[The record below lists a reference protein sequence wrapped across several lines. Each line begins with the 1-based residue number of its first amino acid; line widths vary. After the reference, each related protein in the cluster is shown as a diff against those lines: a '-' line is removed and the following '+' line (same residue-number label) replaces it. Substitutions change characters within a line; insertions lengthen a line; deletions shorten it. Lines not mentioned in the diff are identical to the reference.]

1 MIDLARAALHA
12 EGVTI
17 FPDHAD
23 PRRFH
28 YLPDSP
34 RLRLRADGSPE
45 LHLTKYRLD
54 PALHESLGAGLLA
67 LTVDLAVDEE
77 RLALLRARISRHFEG
92 VERPVLT
99 PVVADSGTVELALI
113 DASSEQP
120 GGAGLIERILGAAT
134 PSLYGD
140 NSATFLVVLSAE
152 GASLVEAALRGDG
165 LPAGVVYQ
173 LHALA
178 LRPALRARVTARWQ
192 DVYHFYEDRLHGGQL
207 LAAVDIGPTIEAL
220 VRAEALHIEIDEL
233 VPAAERAEVLDRVI
247 ARVQDWVLET
257 LFKPTLGQAP
267 PQPDDEGG
275 LLATVGRAVKDILGV
290 VTFTYSLRSVD
301 RAELKTL
308 TYQLSAA
315 RAERLTLAPQGT
327 FPVMMR
333 ALGAAQ
339 SAGLVSE
346 LEPAAADELHF
357 DIGAAADLAA
367 EEIDHLEVSVHHGDR
382 EAVLL
387 LDPLAP
393 RQEFVAWYRPE
404 FGLALRYSYSVH
416 FRAGDAG
423 SVTTLRSD
431 ERTTEA
437 RVVRIDPRE
446 LYQRP
451 GIDVVAQGVPFDRWP
466 LVLVD
471 LRAVVAEE
479 QGAALVTLELAAG
492 RAEAS
497 HHLRLERDAAVRFQ
511 RRLRYVDVHGR
522 ESVVDWE
529 QVEPGVLVV
538 GDPFPEVLDVQILG
552 SARFGSEVARI
563 VVELRPAAE
572 PGQVTTRVLSREAPV
587 ASWSLPLADPSQ
599 RAYEYRVTVYTTRGE
614 VREGSW
620 LPGEGA
626 KLVVGEGIARLRDVE
641 LLLVGRTP
649 AELGLLGLKVRFA
662 FEDPESGLF
671 AEDERLVEDPKKPI
685 QWTYPVASAAR
696 QAYTYALTLIHAD
709 GTIER
714 REPILTSDL
723 LIVHPLR

>member
-12 EGVTI
+12 EGVI
-17 FPDHAD
+17 LFPDHAD

-34 RLRLRADGSPE
+34 RLRLHPDGSPE

-67 LTVDLAVDEE
+67 LTVDLAVDEQ
-77 RLALLRARISRHFEG
+77 RLALLRTRISRHFE
-92 VERPVLT
+92 VERPVLA

-113 DASSEQP
+113 DASDAQP
-120 GGAGLIERILGAAT
+120 GDAGLVERILGAAT

-140 NSATFLVVLSAE
+140 NAATFMVVLSAE

-173 LHALA
+173 LQTLA

-192 DVYHFYEDRLHGGQL
+192 DVYHFYENRLHGGQL

-220 VRAEALHIEIDEL
+220 VRAEALRVEIDEL
-233 VPAAERAEVLDRVI
+233 VPAEERAEVFDRVI
-247 ARVQDWVLET
+247 ARVQDWVLDT

-267 PQPDDEGG
+267 PRADDEGG
-275 LLATVGRAVKDILGV
+275 TLATIGRAVKDILGV
-290 VTFTYSLRSVD
+290 VTFTYSLRVVD

-333 ALGAAQ
+333 GLG
-339 SAGLVSE
+339 SIDLVTE
-346 LEPAAADELHF
+346 VEPSVADELHF
-357 DIGAAADLAA
+357 DIGSAADLAA
-367 EEIDHLEVSVHHGDR
+367 EQIDHLEVSVRHGDR

-387 LDPLAP
+387 LDPTTP
-393 RQEFVAWYRPE
+393 RQEFVTWYRPE
-404 FGLALRYSYSVH
+404 FGLALRYSYSLH
-416 FRAGDAG
+416 FRAGDVG
-423 SVTTLRSD
+423 SPTTLRSD

-437 RVVRIDPRE
+437 RVIRIDPRE
-446 LYQRP
+446 LYQRT
-451 GIDVVAQGVPFDRWP
+451 GIDAVAQGVPFDRWP

-471 LRAVVAEE
+471 LRADVA
-479 QGAALVTLELAAG
+479 QQPSSAPVTLELAAG
-492 RAEAS
+492 CAEAS
-497 HHLRLERDAAVRFQ
+497 HHLRVERDVAVRFQ

-529 QVEPGVLVV
+529 PVEPGLLIV

-587 ASWSLPLADPSQ
+587 ATWSLPLADPSQ

-626 KLVVGEGIARLRDVE
+626 KLIVGEGIARLRDVE
-641 LLLVGRTP
+641 LLLIGRTP
-649 AELGLLGLKVRFA
+649 AELGLLALKVRFA
-662 FEDPESGLF
+662 FEDPESGLV
-671 AEDERLVEDPKKPI
+671 AEDELLVEDPKKPI
-685 QWTYPVASAAR
+685 KWTYPVASAAR